1 MLFTQFNRHEPVHEI
16 AVFIAHAQLPPLSA
30 HSDVSR
36 EARFLIFGLS
46 LPLLQ
51 ICVYASSKGPGD
63 SAHMRRIA

>member
-16 AVFIAHAQLPPLSA
+16 TVFIAYAQLPPLSA

-63 SAHMRRIA
+63 SAHMHRIA